1 MEMCLLES
9 TQNLRTEESVDRRS
23 FSKEKAELSRHEQKF
38 LSLLDSEASKEL
50 ADGFRLLHAFRF
62 QLVFHFFHVISHSIH
77 FNLMGNG
84 MRRFLWCDLH
94 ARPADRFKQ
103 LRRLKLGHHH
113 VHSVLTDRF
122 GHHSVLIDRFGH
134 QLGSILLRQF
144 LAKRVLVLE
153 AL

>member
-1 MEMCLLES
+1 
-9 TQNLRTEESVDRRS
+9 
-23 FSKEKAELSRHEQKF
+23 
-38 LSLLDSEASKEL
+38 
-50 ADGFRLLHAFRF
+50 
-62 QLVFHFFHVISHSIH
+62 
-77 FNLMGNG
+77 
-84 MRRFLWCDLH
+84 
-94 ARPADRFKQ
+94 
-103 LRRLKLGHHH
+103 